1 MTKRFLVVYEVGE
14 NNYSGFAP
22 EVAGCAAIG
31 VDLEGMRQNM
41 REALEFH
48 LEGMA
53 QNAEPFPE
61 PVTTVVDFAEERP
74 EDGVSHCVVEW
85 VEIAL
90 PLQKKPVPASGDP
103 RQISA

>member
-41 REALEFH
+41 REALELH
-48 LEGMA
+48 LEGRA
-53 QNAEPFPE
+53 QNAEPLPE
-61 PVTTVVDFAEERP
+61 PVTTVVDFAEARP
-74 EDGVSHCVVEW
+74 KGGGSHCAVEW

-90 PLQKKPVPASGDP
+90 PLQKEPVPANGES
-103 RQISA
+103 